1 MYKGFKFIGMDL
13 RLESLVLCGVLAFL
27 VNFAAISVSEYLT
40 ASHFILLGGLIVVS
54 AFVVTFY
61 NRWLVKRRNPAA
73 IPELEPEPAPA
84 VPEDED
90 SETEEPAE
98 EFMAAESSLAP
109 AEPMIAVETVS
120 PQSEDPIQE
129 AAALLEP
136 EDTESVEP
144 GIEPIIVEPALA
156 DESSVSVIPEEIP
169 SEIVEEATT
178 ESDESDDSLSITE
191 DEMNELG
198 VDPEVSAPAIPSPE
212 ERYRR
217 MVEEVDALETMD
229 DILDY
234 AYKQRSNDNCANAIY
249 AYKYA
254 LERYWDD
261 SYAPFVVIDLC
272 NIYKANGFYSGAIE
286 AYTEA
291 LDYPALQD
299 DSAMQLA
306 FRQSINYLKITEHL
320 LDKAQTPGLPF
331 SKIPDELRQT
341 IEQVYKLSNTH

>member
-61 NRWLVKRRNPAA
+61 NRWLLKKRNPAA
-73 IPELEPEPAPA
+73 IPELEPEPVLA
-84 VPEDED
+84 VPEEADA
-90 SETEEPAE
+90 ETEEPAE

-109 AEPMIAVETVS
+109 AEPMIAVETAS
-120 PQSEDPIQE
+120 PQLEDPIPE
-129 AAALLEP
+129 AASLLEP

-144 GIEPIIVEPALA
+144 DIEPIIVEPALA
-156 DESSVSVIPEEIP
+156 AEGSVSVIPEEIP
-169 SEIVEEATT
+169 SEIVEEAAT
-178 ESDESDDSLSITE
+178 ESDDSLSITE

-198 VDPEVSAPAIPSPE
+198 VDPEVSEPAIPSPE

-234 AYKQRSNDNCANAIY
+234 AHNQRSNDNCANAIY

-261 SYAPFVVIDLC
+261 SYAPFIVIDLC
-272 NIYKANGFYSGAIE
+272 NIYKGNGFYSGAIE

-291 LDYPALQD
+291 LDYPALQAD
-299 DSAMQLA
+299 PAMQLT

-341 IEQVYKLSNTH
+341 IEKVYKLSNTH

>member
-73 IPELEPEPAPA
+73 IPELEPEPALA
-84 VPEDED
+84 V
-90 SETEEPAE
+90 TEEEGAEIE

-120 PQSEDPIQE
+120 QQSEDPIQE

-144 GIEPIIVEPALA
+144 GLEPAIEEPSLA
-156 DESSVSVIPEEIP
+156 AEGSVSVIPEEIP
-169 SEIVEEATT
+169 SEIIEEVTT
-178 ESDESDDSLSITE
+178 ESDESDDSISITE

-198 VDPEVSAPAIPSPE
+198 VDPEVDEPAIPSPE

-217 MVEEVDALETMD
+217 MVEEVSALETMD

-299 DSAMQLA
+299 DPAMQLA

-331 SKIPDELRQT
+331 SKIPDGLRQT

>member
-1 MYKGFKFIGMDL
+1 M
-13 RLESLVLCGVLAFL
+13 
-27 VNFAAISVSEYLT
+27 
-40 ASHFILLGGLIVVS
+40 
-54 AFVVTFY
+54 
-61 NRWLVKRRNPAA
+61 
-73 IPELEPEPAPA
+73 IPELEPAPA
-84 VPEDED
+84 VPEDDD
-90 SETEEPAE
+90 SETE

-120 PQSEDPIQE
+120 QQSEDPIQE

-144 GIEPIIVEPALA
+144 AIEPIIVEPALA
-156 DESSVSVIPEEIP
+156 AEGSVSVIPDEIP
-169 SEIVEEATT
+169 SEIVEEAAT
-178 ESDESDDSLSITE
+178 ESDDSLSITE

-198 VDPEVSAPAIPSPE
+198 VDPEVSEPAIPSPE

-217 MVEEVDALETMD
+217 MVEEVSALETMD

-291 LDYPALQD
+291 LDYPALQAD
-299 DSAMQLA
+299 PAMQLA

-331 SKIPDELRQT
+331 SKIPEDLRQT

>member
-1 MYKGFKFIGMDL
+1 
-13 RLESLVLCGVLAFL
+13 
-27 VNFAAISVSEYLT
+27 
-40 ASHFILLGGLIVVS
+40 
-54 AFVVTFY
+54 
-61 NRWLVKRRNPAA
+61 
-73 IPELEPEPAPA
+73 
-84 VPEDED
+84 
-90 SETEEPAE
+90 
-98 EFMAAESSLAP
+98 
-109 AEPMIAVETVS
+109 
-120 PQSEDPIQE
+120 
-129 AAALLEP
+129 
-136 EDTESVEP
+136 
-144 GIEPIIVEPALA
+144 
-156 DESSVSVIPEEIP
+156 
-169 SEIVEEATT
+169 
-178 ESDESDDSLSITE
+178 
-191 DEMNELG
+191 MNELG
-198 VDPEVSAPAIPSPE
+198 VDPEVSEPAIPSPE

-261 SYAPFVVIDLC
+261 SYAPFIVIDLC

>member
-73 IPELEPEPAPA
+73 IPELEPEPALA
-84 VPEDED
+84 V
-90 SETEEPAE
+90 TEEEGAEIE

-129 AAALLEP
+129 AAGLLEP
-136 EDTESVEP
+136 EDTESVKP

-169 SEIVEEATT
+169 SEIIEEVTT
-178 ESDESDDSLSITE
+178 ESDESDDSISITE

-198 VDPEVSAPAIPSPE
+198 VDPEVSEPAIPSPE

-217 MVEEVDALETMD
+217 MVEEVSALETMD

-261 SYAPFVVIDLC
+261 SYAPFIVIDLC

>member
-61 NRWLVKRRNPAA
+61 NRWLLKKRNPAA
-73 IPELEPEPAPA
+73 IPELEPEPVLT

-90 SETEEPAE
+90 SETEE
-98 EFMAAESSLAP
+98 FMATEASLAP

-144 GIEPIIVEPALA
+144 AIEPIIVEPALA
-156 DESSVSVIPEEIP
+156 AEGSVSVIPDEIP
-169 SEIVEEATT
+169 SEIVEEAAT

-198 VDPEVSAPAIPSPE
+198 VDPEVDEPAIPSPE

-291 LDYPALQD
+291 LDCPALQD
-299 DSAMQLA
+299 DPAMQLA